1 MRSAFTLA
9 AVFLATV
16 ALSPIVF
23 AARLLRVPERRG
35 SIYERCMR
43 WWAMAVDRAAG
54 VRVVVHGAENLR
66 EGAIYV
72 ANHVSWFDVFAV
84 AEVVPRY
91 TWVAKAEL
99 RRLPIFGWGAEAAGI
114 VFLERENR
122 KSAFESYRG
131 AAAEVQ
137 RGRNVIVCP
146 EGTRGHEYALRP
158 FKKGPFVLAVAAQ
171 APIVPTLVY
180 GAREVMRKG
189 SFRVTPGVVHVHFLE
204 PIPTTGTTYED
215 RNGLVDAT
223 WRAIAAELE
232 TRYGIRSSGRHAA
245 ADDPPLE
252 MRRSAGQG

>member
-1 MRSAFTLA
+1 MIRSAFTLLI
-9 AVFLATV
+9 VFLATV
-16 ALSPIVF
+16 VLAPIVF
-23 AARLLRVPERRG
+23 VASLLRVPERPG
-35 SIYERCMR
+35 SIYERAMR

-54 VRVVVHGAENLR
+54 VRVVVHGTENLR
-66 EGAIYV
+66 EGAVYV

-99 RRLPIFGWGAEAAGI
+99 RKLPIFGRGAESAGI
-114 VFLERENR
+114 IFLERENR
-122 KSAFESYRG
+122 KSAFESYQG

-189 SFRVTPGVVHVHFLE
+189 SFRIRPGVVHVHFLE
-204 PIPTTGTTYED
+204 PISSKGFGYEQ
-215 RNGLVDAT
+215 RNVLVQETWQRIADA
-223 WRAIAAELE
+223 LE
-232 TRYGIRSSGRHAA
+232 HHYGIRSGPQPPPR
-245 ADDPPLE
+245 ADV
-252 MRRSAGQG
+252 AIGA